1 MMKRAVYMMMVAGL
15 LFVSV
20 SSCLAE
26 STADVLNGF
35 ANLMNSMA
43 NLAQALNEPEET
55 PEPKSVEKLSGPTV
69 EVKVEGR
76 KLKVHKE
83 FKEQL
88 DEYEEFFDSYIE
100 VMSDEDVDL
109 IKYMS
114 FLTQYTE
121 AMEALENIDEDT
133 LSDDDMTYYLV
144 VLNRINLKLL
154 VVEP

>member
-1 MMKRAVYMMMVAGL
+1 M
-15 LFVSV
+15 
-20 SSCLAE
+20 
-26 STADVLNGF
+26 
-35 ANLMNSMA
+35 
-43 NLAQALNEPEET
+43 
-55 PEPKSVEKLSGPTV
+55 EKLSGPTV

-76 KLKVHKE
+76 KLKVYKE

-133 LSDDDMTYYLV
+133 LSDDDMTYYMV

>member
-1 MMKRAVYMMMVAGL
+1 M
-15 LFVSV
+15 
-20 SSCLAE
+20 
-26 STADVLNGF
+26 
-35 ANLMNSMA
+35 
-43 NLAQALNEPEET
+43 
-55 PEPKSVEKLSGPTV
+55 EKLSGPTV

>member
-1 MMKRAVYMMMVAGL
+1 MMKRAVCMILVVGL

-43 NLAQALNEPEET
+43 NLAQVLSEPEET
-55 PEPKSVEKLSGPTV
+55 PEPKSVEKISVPTV

-109 IKYMS
+109 VKYMS
-114 FLTQYTE
+114 FLTQYAE
-121 AMEALENIDEDT
+121 AMEALESIDEDT
-133 LSDDDMTYYLV
+133 LSEDDMTYYLV

>member
-1 MMKRAVYMMMVAGL
+1 MMKRAVCMMLVAGL

-43 NLAQALNEPEET
+43 NLAQAINEPEET
-55 PEPKSVEKLSGPTV
+55 TEPKSVEKLSGPTV

-109 IKYMS
+109 VKYMS
-114 FLTQYTE
+114 FLTQYAE
-121 AMEALENIDEDT
+121 AMEALESIDEDT
-133 LSDDDMTYYLV
+133 LSEDDMTYYLV

>member
-1 MMKRAVYMMMVAGL
+1 M
-15 LFVSV
+15 
-20 SSCLAE
+20 
-26 STADVLNGF
+26 
-35 ANLMNSMA
+35 
-43 NLAQALNEPEET
+43 
-55 PEPKSVEKLSGPTV
+55 EKLSGPTV
-69 EVKVEGR
+69 EAKVEGR